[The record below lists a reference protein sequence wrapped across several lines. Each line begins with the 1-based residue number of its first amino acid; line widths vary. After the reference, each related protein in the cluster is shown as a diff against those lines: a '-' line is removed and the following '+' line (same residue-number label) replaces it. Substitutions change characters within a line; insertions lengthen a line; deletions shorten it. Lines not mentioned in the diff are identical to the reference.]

1 MSVVFKLKIQGL
13 SLLASGGKS
22 DIFTHP
28 RMTRLT
34 HAPGDVRDSEVC
46 SLSFAQ
52 NEKLESYYKWKEP

>member
-13 SLLASGGKS
+13 SLLAYGGKS
-22 DIFTHP
+22 DIFMHP
-28 RMTRLT
+28 RMTQLQ
-34 HAPGDVRDSEVC
+34 GSCVRDSEVC